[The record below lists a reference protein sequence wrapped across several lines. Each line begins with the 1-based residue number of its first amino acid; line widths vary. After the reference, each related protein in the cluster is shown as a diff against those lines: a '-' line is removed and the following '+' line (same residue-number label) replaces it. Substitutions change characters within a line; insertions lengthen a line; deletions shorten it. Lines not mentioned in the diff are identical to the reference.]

1 MIILSSVSMASIEL
15 QIDLPE
21 KIQAGEVINTR
32 ASILKI
38 EGNTQITALVGQTLA
53 ETMYIHKIGLIERG
67 ASNPSGSVE
76 ISFVFIKD
84 VERMPLISADNS
96 FKIYLSNTK
105 VVQLEQA
112 KDFFLYQWKLPF
124 KWRWW
129 FAIPLVGIIF
139 LIIFGLKY
147 YPVWKRKK
155 ELRSL
160 REVLWNQLL
169 NAKTE
174 LEIMDVWNKRLDYFK
189 HFPDLEK
196 NFRSFEKSIYPI
208 IFKQN
213 LSPQDKESVQKSYS
227 KFVGDLPVRRD
238 YGV

>member
-1 MIILSSVSMASIEL
+1 MVILSSVAMAGIEL

-21 KIQAGEVINTR
+21 TIQAGEVINTR
-32 ASILKI
+32 ANILKI

-67 ASNPSGSVE
+67 ASDPNGSVE
-76 ISFVFIKD
+76 MSFIFIKD
-84 VERMPLISADNS
+84 IERMPLVSGDNS
-96 FKIYLSNTK
+96 IKIYLSNTK
-105 VVQLEQA
+105 IVQPEQT

-129 FAIPLVGIIF
+129 FAFPLVAVIF
-139 LIIFGLKY
+139 FILFVLRY
-147 YPVWKRKK
+147 YPLWKKKK
-155 ELRSL
+155 ELRKV
-160 REVLWNQLL
+160 RENLWNELL

-174 LEIMDVWNKRLDYFK
+174 HEVMSVWNKRLDYFK

-196 NFRSFEKSIYPI
+196 NFRSFEKNIYPI

-213 LSPQDKESVQKSYS
+213 LSAQDKESVQKSYA
-227 KFVGDLPVRRD
+227 KFIADLPLRRD